1 MNRRTVLFTRQPG
14 QAQRLA
20 LSASHRGRRPAQL
33 KCVELKSPQGRASG
47 QATRSAPTK
56 RVTYTASDGLTT
68 QQQKKRTTNRSADGL
83 IEFD

>member
-1 MNRRTVLFTRQPG
+1 MNRRTVLFTRRPG

-20 LSASHRGRRPAQL
+20 LSASRESRRPAQL
-33 KCVELKSPQGRASG
+33 KCVVLTSPQGRASG

-56 RVTYTASDGLTT
+56 KVTYTASDGLTT
-68 QQQKKRTTNRSADGL
+68 QHQKKRTTNRSADRS